1 MLPLRRFA
9 GERAGGGAESIH
21 PHTASGTPTTSPSRC
36 FATGPALSPAK
47 ARRRG
52 SLSVN
57 SFDGVS
63 RDQNRRFGPVG
74 VIKAAMSDR
83 APSVSSSDLRLSD
96 SQIFPLYS
104 SSIEPWKMS
113 RARSRTRRL
122 ALDVNVSPLIFR
134 LLKALPSGNYRN
146 LLMRMVRSRLSS
158 KELLESHI
166 LAHAL
171 NDRDEARCVNAIATS
186 SWGER
191 SCGGYSARPCF
202 AWAPPASA
210 AEREFES

>member
-1 MLPLRRFA
+1 M
-9 GERAGGGAESIH
+9 
-21 PHTASGTPTTSPSRC
+21 
-36 FATGPALSPAK
+36 
-47 ARRRG
+47 
-52 SLSVN
+52 N

-63 RDQNRRFGPVG
+63 GVSRDRNRRFGPGG

-122 ALDVNVSPLIFR
+122 ALNLFPLIFP

-146 LLMRMVRSRLSS
+146 LLIRMVRSRLSS
-158 KELLESHI
+158 KELLESQ
-166 LAHAL
+166 
-171 NDRDEARCVNAIATS
+171 DRKSVV
-186 SWGER
+186 
-191 SCGGYSARPCF
+191 
-202 AWAPPASA
+202 
-210 AEREFES
+210 

>member
-1 MLPLRRFA
+1 MVLMLPSPPRHRYRNRTSTLTLRPLSAHVFVYRIHRSPFMLKPLS
-9 GERAGGGAESIH
+9 GSESIH

-74 VIKAAMSDR
+74 VIRAAMSDR
-83 APSVSSSDLRLSD
+83 DPSISSSDLRLSD

-104 SSIEPWKMS
+104 SSIELWKMP
-113 RARSRTRRL
+113 RARSRARRL
-122 ALDVNVSPLIFR
+122 ALDVSPLIFR

-146 LLMRMVRSRLSS
+146 
-158 KELLESHI
+158 
-166 LAHAL
+166 
-171 NDRDEARCVNAIATS
+171 
-186 SWGER
+186 
-191 SCGGYSARPCF
+191 Y
-202 AWAPPASA
+202 
-210 AEREFES
+210 

>member
-9 GERAGGGAESIH
+9 GERAGGGSESIH

-36 FATGPALSPAK
+36 FATGPALFPAK

-63 RDQNRRFGPVG
+63 RDQNRRFGPGG
-74 VIKAAMSDR
+74 VIRAAMSDR
-83 APSVSSSDLRLSD
+83 VPLGFLLRPSFIGFTDIPALFIVH
-96 SQIFPLYS
+96 
-104 SSIEPWKMS
+104 
-113 RARSRTRRL
+113 RALENAVRARRL
-122 ALDVNVSPLIFR
+122 ALDINVSPLIFR

-146 LLMRMVRSRLSS
+146 ILMRMVRSRLFS

-166 LAHAL
+166 SAH
-171 NDRDEARCVNAIATS
+171 V
-186 SWGER
+186 
-191 SCGGYSARPCF
+191 F
-202 AWAPPASA
+202 QKPPSQ
-210 AEREFES
+210 

>member
-9 GERAGGGAESIH
+9 GERAGGGSESIH

-36 FATGPALSPAK
+36 FATGPALCPAK

-63 RDQNRRFGPVG
+63 RDQNRRFGPGG

-104 SSIEPWKMS
+104 SSIELWKMPC
-113 RARSRTRRL
+113 ARSRARRL
-122 ALDVNVSPLIFR
+122 ALDVGRLNIFR

-146 LLMRMVRSRLSS
+146 ILMRMVRSRLSCR
-158 KELLESHI
+158 ELL
-166 LAHAL
+166 
-171 NDRDEARCVNAIATS
+171 
-186 SWGER
+186 G
-191 SCGGYSARPCF
+191 
-202 AWAPPASA
+202 
-210 AEREFES
+210 

>member
-9 GERAGGGAESIH
+9 GERAGGGSESIH

-63 RDQNRRFGPVG
+63 RDQNRRFAPGG

-83 APSVSSSDLRLSD
+83 APRFPPPTFVYRIHRYSRSIHRPSSSG
-96 SQIFPLYS
+96 
-104 SSIEPWKMS
+104 KC
-113 RARSRTRRL
+113 RARSRARRL
-122 ALDVNVSPLIFR
+122 ALDANVSPLIFR

-146 LLMRMVRSRLSS
+146 ILIRMVRSRLSS
-158 KELLESHI
+158 KELLESHS

-171 NDRDEARCVNAIATS
+171 NDRDEARCVNAI
-186 SWGER
+186 GED
-191 SCGGYSARPCF
+191 
-202 AWAPPASA
+202 
-210 AEREFES
+210 